1 VLLPIEKLVE
11 DFLLKKIIDLF
22 SKESALHFCKGRTY
36 FCHSHVGRTAPG
48 PSVRQ
53 SHGLTVRRYGF
64 CTKMSHSIKNALSML
79 APRSDWGSMHDCLL
93 ASYWQRQSF
102 TLKLLGSFAAASGGR
117 RRDRSVK
124 IRLFLCQWVVH
135 DKCAN
140 WMRDLRTRKLNHPPQ
155 LPTIDLGQR
164 ILIYTFSLAKTLIKG

>member
-1 VLLPIEKLVE
+1 MQ
-11 DFLLKKIIDLF
+11 
-22 SKESALHFCKGRTY
+22 
-36 FCHSHVGRTAPG
+36 CHSHVGRTAPG

-102 TLKLLGSFAAASGGR
+102 TLKLLGSFAGAAGQWSQLNMVKPAASGGR

-140 WMRDLRTRKLNHPPQ
+140 WMRDLNVICVHASLITLHSCQQLIWASASLSTHFLLQKRKC
-155 LPTIDLGQR
+155 
-164 ILIYTFSLAKTLIKG
+164 